1 MSGKQKPGRWASPGG
16 SGSALSLASSRVSS
30 SWQSRGGSYDLL
42 SLRRRALPDVLR
54 KRQADLIARLPADPQ
69 RAGLQLDV
77 DQTELRHVAWP

>member
-1 MSGKQKPGRWASPGG
+1 
-16 SGSALSLASSRVSS
+16 
-30 SWQSRGGSYDLL
+30 
-42 SLRRRALPDVLR
+42 LR